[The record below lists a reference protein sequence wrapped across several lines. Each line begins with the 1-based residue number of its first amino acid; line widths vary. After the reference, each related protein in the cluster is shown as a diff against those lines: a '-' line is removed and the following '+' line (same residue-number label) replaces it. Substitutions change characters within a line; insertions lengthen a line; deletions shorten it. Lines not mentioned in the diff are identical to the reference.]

1 LPAGVVGRIRAACAR
16 PLIGS
21 GPRTAT
27 LALRV
32 CRLRPGKKP
41 AVSQLAMTPM
51 ASWRG
56 GFPAAYT
63 PPGASP
69 RSHLRLTLR
78 IPDQIMK
85 FLFDLF
91 PIILFFVAFKIWGI
105 FTATAVAIVATLVQ
119 IAWVAF
125 RHRKVDP
132 MLWVSLGVVTV
143 FGGATLVLHNDTF
156 IKWKPTVLYWAFSV
170 ALIVSQLGF
179 NKNLIEAMMGKQ
191 ITLPHA
197 IWGKLNI
204 IWAVFFVL
212 LGLVNLFVAY
222 HYTTDQWVNFKLFG
236 ATGCLLVFIVGQS
249 LWLSKYMKEE

>member
-1 LPAGVVGRIRAACAR
+1 VPRGLAALLDGTTSSSNPSRSSSLRAGSAHIPVPA
-16 PLIGS
+16 P
-21 GPRTAT
+21 
-27 LALRV
+27 
-32 CRLRPGKKP
+32 
-41 AVSQLAMTPM
+41 
-51 ASWRG
+51 
-56 GFPAAYT
+56 
-63 PPGASP
+63 
-69 RSHLRLTLR
+69 
-78 IPDQIMK
+78 IMK

-91 PIILFFVAFKIWGI
+91 PIILFFVAFKLWGI

-132 MLWVSLGVVTV
+132 MLWVSLAVVTI

-170 ALIVSQLGF
+170 ALIVSQLAF

-191 ITLPHA
+191 ITLPQR
-197 IWGKLNI
+197 IWNQLSV

-212 LGLVNLFVAY
+212 LGLLNLFVAY
-222 HYTTDQWVNFKLFG
+222 HFSTDAWVNFKLFG
-236 ATGCLLVFIVGQS
+236 ATGCLVVFIVGQS

>member
-1 LPAGVVGRIRAACAR
+1 LGAALQAAWQLARAAPALCRDTADSGTVNPRQDVQRSAASDKQHLTPLTVNR
-16 PLIGS
+16 PPWR
-21 GPRTAT
+21 PR
-27 LALRV
+27 
-32 CRLRPGKKP
+32 
-41 AVSQLAMTPM
+41 
-51 ASWRG
+51 
-56 GFPAAYT
+56 AAYT
-63 PPGASP
+63 TGV
-69 RSHLRLTLR
+69 SHRALILRLTLPF
-78 IPDQIMK
+78 PDQIMK

-170 ALIVSQLGF
+170 ALVVSQMAF

-197 IWGKLNI
+197 IWSKLSL
-204 IWAVFFVL
+204 IWAAFFVL

>member
-1 LPAGVVGRIRAACAR
+1 
-16 PLIGS
+16 
-21 GPRTAT
+21 
-27 LALRV
+27 
-32 CRLRPGKKP
+32 
-41 AVSQLAMTPM
+41 
-51 ASWRG
+51 
-56 GFPAAYT
+56 
-63 PPGASP
+63 
-69 RSHLRLTLR
+69 
-78 IPDQIMK
+78 MK

-91 PIILFFVAFKIWGI
+91 PIILFFVAFKLWGI

-170 ALIVSQLGF
+170 ALIVSQLAF

-191 ITLPHA
+191 ITLPHRT
-197 IWGKLNI
+197 WSQLSV

-212 LGLVNLFVAY
+212 LGILNLFVAY
-222 HYTTDQWVNFKLFG
+222 HFSTNAWVNFKLFG
-236 ATGCLLVFIVGQS
+236 ATGCLVVFIVGQS
-249 LWLSKYMKEE
+249 LWLSKYMKEEE

>member
-1 LPAGVVGRIRAACAR
+1 LRHHPPVGRGTLHPACEPDTPPPTGRQRQATSGHQHCPA
-16 PLIGS
+16 PLTS
-21 GPRTAT
+21 G
-27 LALRV
+27 
-32 CRLRPGKKP
+32 
-41 AVSQLAMTPM
+41 
-51 ASWRG
+51 G
-56 GFPAAYT
+56 GFMQPT
-63 PPGASP
+63 TTGAP
-69 RSHLRLTLR
+69 RRVPVFRPTLR

-91 PIILFFVAFKIWGI
+91 PIILFFVAFKLWGI

-170 ALIVSQLGF
+170 ALIVSQLAF

-204 IWAVFFVL
+204 VWAIFFVL

-222 HYTTDQWVNFKLFG
+222 HFTTDQWVNFKLFG
-236 ATGCLLVFIVGQS
+236 ATGCLVVFIVGQS